1 MILAKGKTDREIQKR
16 KLEAESAEIVGEN
29 GEVKKVKL
37 ETWTSEQAKLEK
49 VLSNGTWENSY
60 EITFLFDYMFCL

>member
-1 MILAKGKTDREIQKR
+1 VILAKGKTDREIQKR

-29 GEVKKVKL
+29 GEVKKVKQ

-49 VLSNGTWENSY
+49 VLSNGT
-60 EITFLFDYMFCL
+60 